1 MSAARS
7 PPRKRVRS
15 SQQPLG
21 MESCENE
28 APSGG
33 SSSSNNSPNNN
44 TVLNNSLKAAAT
56 SGSSGGG
63 LYSGHLLNNSS
74 SLRGSG
80 PPRDSDD
87 EEEDQHEE
95 ELSCALI
102 RKIPRRSSLLD
113 NTEKEVVRII
123 GQHLT
128 NIGLKTSA
136 DVLMRE
142 AGCILDQPT
151 AATFKKLVMNG
162 NWSEAVKTLE
172 DLKPHLESPGN
183 LVEMKFLLLEQKYLE
198 FLSNGNYI
206 EALKVLQCE
215 ISPLQRNRERT
226 HELSSYLMLSSPED
240 LAGVTSTCRP
250 STRPELMD
258 RLQTYL
264 PASIMLP
271 PRRLTT
277 LLAQAAEY
285 QIDRCLYHNKVPSVE
300 RSNAEDSSFSSSS
313 RWKTDATYLPVDH
326 QCSKK
331 EFPCETIQ
339 ILSEHCDE
347 IWYCRFSPD
356 GLKLATGSKDNT
368 VIIWDFD
375 PLTLKLK
382 HNKTLTEHNRGVSYF
397 AWSPDS
403 TRIAVCG
410 PEDSEEVNIWDVE
423 TGKLDGKIS
432 NSSDDSLT
440 AVSWSPD
447 GTKITCGGDRGNFFH
462 CDTKGQLI
470 DSWEGV
476 RVQCLAFRGSGKS
489 ILAADT
495 HHRIRSYSFDELV
508 DHTILQEDQGIMTF
522 SLDADDRH
530 ALLNIANQGIHM
542 WDIEQKVLVR
552 KFVGITQ
559 GFYTI
564 HSCFG
569 GANQN
574 FIASG
579 SEDNKVY
586 IYHVKRSTPIA
597 VLSGHTR
604 TVTAVSWNPVY
615 PEVLVSVSDDS
626 TVRVWGPCEKYRRKT
641 NLNGLHPSST
651 NNLSSSN
658 SSTSSSSSTSNGPE
672 DGHSLDESVSNGLL

>member
-15 SQQPLG
+15 SHNPVV
-21 MESCENE
+21 MESCDNE
-28 APSGG
+28 TTGTSTTIASR
-33 SSSSNNSPNNN
+33 SSSNNKNNYVHPSKNNFISNNN
-44 TVLNNSLKAAAT
+44 SIC
-56 SGSSGGG
+56 
-63 LYSGHLLNNSS
+63 
-74 SLRGSG
+74 
-80 PPRDSDD
+80 SDD
-87 EEEDQHEE
+87 DLFQEEEENEE
-95 ELSCALI
+95 EISCALI
-102 RKIPRRSSLLD
+102 RKIPRRSAMLD
-113 NTEKEVVRII
+113 TTEREVVRII

-142 AGCILDQPT
+142 AGCTLDQPK

-162 NWSEAVKTLE
+162 NWSESVKTLE
-172 DLKPHLESPGN
+172 DLKPHLENPGN

-258 RLQTYL
+258 RLQAYL

-285 QIDRCLYHNKVPSVE
+285 QIDRCLYHNKVPAVE
-300 RSNAEDSSFSSSS
+300 RTNDSS
-313 RWKTDATYLPVDH
+313 RWKTDACYLPVDH

-347 IWYCRFSPD
+347 VWYCRFSPD

-382 HNKTLTEHNRGVSYF
+382 QNKTLTGHNRGVSYF

-403 TRIAVCG
+403 TRLAVCG

-423 TGKLDGKIS
+423 SGKLDGKIS

-447 GTKITCGGDRGNFFH
+447 GTKITCGGNRGNFFH

-476 RVQCLAFRGSGKS
+476 RVQCLAFRGSGKA

-508 DHTILQEDQGIMTF
+508 DHTILQEDHGIMTF

-530 ALLNIANQGIHM
+530 ALLNIATQGIHM

-569 GANQN
+569 GVNQN

-604 TVTAVSWNPVY
+604 TVTSVSWNPVY
-615 PEVLVSVSDDS
+615 PEVLVSASDDS
-626 TVRVWGPCEKYRRKT
+626 TVRVWGPCEKYRRKVST
-641 NLNGLHPSST
+641 CSTLNGELINTNNTTTTTSSST
-651 NNLSSSN
+651 TSS
-658 SSTSSSSSTSNGPE
+658 SSSSSTSNGPE
-672 DGHSLDESVSNGLL
+672 DSHSLDGDVSSNGLV

>member
-1 MSAARS
+1 MEADSKRRETERKKSKGREREREGERKKWCASMCKTR
-7 PPRKRVRS
+7 REGEFVVHHHILNVWNNIHLTIKRVRS
-15 SQQPLG
+15 SHNPVV
-21 MESCENE
+21 MESCDNE
-28 APSGG
+28 TTGTSTTIASR
-33 SSSSNNSPNNN
+33 SSSNNKNNYVHPSKNNFISNNN
-44 TVLNNSLKAAAT
+44 SIC
-56 SGSSGGG
+56 
-63 LYSGHLLNNSS
+63 
-74 SLRGSG
+74 
-80 PPRDSDD
+80 SDD
-87 EEEDQHEE
+87 DLFQEEEENEE
-95 ELSCALI
+95 EISCALI
-102 RKIPRRSSLLD
+102 RKIPRRSAMLD
-113 NTEKEVVRII
+113 TTEREVVRII

-142 AGCILDQPT
+142 AGCTLDQPK

-162 NWSEAVKTLE
+162 NWSESVKTLE
-172 DLKPHLESPGN
+172 DLKPHLENPGN
-183 LVEMKFLLLEQKYLE
+183 L
-198 FLSNGNYI
+198 
-206 EALKVLQCE
+206 ALKVLQCE

-258 RLQTYL
+258 RLQAYL

-285 QIDRCLYHNKVPSVE
+285 QIDRCLYHNKVPAVE
-300 RSNAEDSSFSSSS
+300 RTNDSS
-313 RWKTDATYLPVDH
+313 RWKTDACYLPVDH

-347 IWYCRFSPD
+347 PPD
-356 GLKLATGSKDNT
+356 LKTILLLSG
-368 VIIWDFD
+368 IFD

-382 HNKTLTEHNRGVSYF
+382 QNKTLTGHNRGVSYF

-403 TRIAVCG
+403 TRLAVCG

-423 TGKLDGKIS
+423 SGKLDGKIS

-447 GTKITCGGDRGNFFH
+447 GTKITCGGNRGNFFH

-476 RVQCLAFRGSGKS
+476 RVQCLAFRGSGKA

-508 DHTILQEDQGIMTF
+508 DHTILQEDHGIMTF

-530 ALLNIANQGIHM
+530 ALLNIA
-542 WDIEQKVLVR
+542 
-552 KFVGITQ
+552 TQ

-569 GANQN
+569 GVNQN

-604 TVTAVSWNPVY
+604 TVTSVSWNPVY
-615 PEVLVSVSDDS
+615 PEVLVSASDDS
-626 TVRVWGPCEKYRRKT
+626 TVRVWGPCEKYRRKVST
-641 NLNGLHPSST
+641 CSTLNGELINTNNTTTTTSSST
-651 NNLSSSN
+651 TSS
-658 SSTSSSSSTSNGPE
+658 SSSSSTSNGPE
-672 DGHSLDESVSNGLL
+672 DSHSLDGDVSSNGLV